1 MHDALLVTNLPK
13 VVYQEIKKFLVV
25 EISSYEMERL
35 KDTGSYDGYEWEENQ
50 RSWRLFLSISRSTYF
65 YSCIRK
71 ELYNFRLNWYYSVE
85 YLRKHDFRRLVLHSM
100 ASSYHQLSLN
110 LHKVGLEKLDA
121 GDAETLSNC
130 RYVNLSANI
139 LTNLPKGLHHIH
151 ELNLSFN
158 RRLSDI
164 SALHT
169 ENNGIHII
177 NLIGTQHIRNVDN
190 LRFVNELSLSETIES
205 VASLGN
211 VTKLCFGINRT
222 NQSQLSFLTNVQ
234 YLDLFYKR
242 FKPFGDDGGS
252 DDDDGSGEEDLQTH
266 DMLIL
271 KKIPLPQ
278 LLSLK
283 TYNMKIKDISN
294 LINLRILKTF
304 EIKKDISHLQPY
316 LQELSY
322 AISEKSIDAIR
333 FPYLTKISFDRDLP
347 KTFRFSNISS
357 FSSIILENSEI
368 IDATIFAKNTKK
380 YLKLSYCDELINV
393 SKLGNI
399 QILDLRDCRQIQS
412 LKGLGKSTQHTVYV
426 SYCLG
431 IRDVSMLQ
439 NIQKLSLDFCQNI
452 KNISTLT
459 KIPYLSLRGCK
470 KITDFTNLGKFQKYL
485 NVTGCQYLQN
495 KDLNNFSNIPEL
507 IVSYCHL
514 ITDVSMLTNVR
525 RLTARHCQGLTVLY
539 LYGDFIKCD
548 FYGCCN
554 VIEVTIYNHI
564 YMLSLSTIPIVH
576 ILGSLTVK
584 SDYAV
589 DVDAINTDKEFEIAE
604 DLLIPEREENDEC
617 DEDDDEI
624 EDDEEA
630 DVGDG
635 SDDDEDRE

>member
-13 VVYQEIKKFLVV
+13 VVYQEIKKFLVT

-35 KDTGSYDGYEWEENQ
+35 RDTGSFDGYEWEENQ

-65 YSCIRK
+65 YSCVRK

-85 YLRKHDFRRLVLHSM
+85 YLRKHDFRCRVLDGM

-110 LHKVGLEKLDA
+110 LHKIGLEKLDTD
-121 GDAETLSNC
+121 DAETLSNC
-130 RYVNLSANI
+130 RYVNLSANL
-139 LTNLPKGLHHIH
+139 LTNLPEGLHHIH

-158 RRLSDI
+158 RHLSDI

-177 NLIGTQHIRNVDN
+177 NLIGTCTQHIRNVDN
-190 LRFVNELSLSETIES
+190 LRFVSELSLPETIES

-242 FKPFGDDGGS
+242 FKPFGEDGDA
-252 DDDDGSGEEDLQTH
+252 DDDDGSGEENLQAR
-266 DMLIL
+266 DMLVL

-322 AISEKSIDAIR
+322 ATSEKTIDAIR
-333 FPYLTKISFDRDLP
+333 FPYLTKISFDQDLP
-347 KTFRFSNISS
+347 KNFRFSNISS

-368 IDATIFAKNTKK
+368 IDGTIFAKNTQK
-380 YLKLSYCDELINV
+380 YLKLSYCDELSNI

-399 QILDLRDCRQIQS
+399 KILDLRDCRGLKS

-439 NIQKLSLDFCQNI
+439 SVQKLSLDFCQNI
-452 KNISTLT
+452 KNISTLI
-459 KIPYLSLRGCK
+459 KIPYLSLRGCN
-470 KITDFTNLGKFQKYL
+470 KIRDFTNLGKFQKYL
-485 NVTGCQYLQN
+485 NLTGCQYLQN

-507 IVSYCHL
+507 IFSYCPL
-514 ITDVSMLTNVR
+514 ITDVSMLTNVI
-525 RLTARHCQGLTVLY
+525 RLTARHCKGLTNLQ
-539 LYGDFIKCD
+539 LYGDFMKCD
-548 FYGCCN
+548 FYGCSN
-554 VIEVTIYNHI
+554 VTEVIIYNHI
-564 YMLSLSTIPIVH
+564 YLLSLSALPIVH

-584 SDYAV
+584 RDYPV
-589 DVDAINTDKEFEIAE
+589 DVNAINADKEFETAE

-617 DEDDDEI
+617 DEDDDEM
-624 EDDEEA
+624 EDDEE
-630 DVGDG
+630 DEVGEG
-635 SDDDEDRE
+635 SDDEDD